1 MANRPEISGPMAGKT
16 CLITGAT
23 AGIGYV
29 TARELAAMGAQVIVG
44 GRNAARCQAAV
55 SVIREQTGNP
65 SVDFLVADLSSQQE
79 VRRLAE
85 EMTGRFPRLDVLV
98 NNAGA
103 INFRK
108 RRTVDGIEMTF
119 AVNHLAYF
127 LLTNL
132 LLDLL
137 TATLRARVVN
147 VSSSSHRNAGRM
159 NPEAL
164 RDPRLYL
171 GYRAYARSKLCNL
184 LFTNELARR
193 LEGTG
198 VTANALHPGLVY
210 TNIMA
215 NNGIV
220 GRTLNYLLGFRGIDV
235 EQGAETPVYLASSPE
250 VEGVS
255 GQYFEDKQAVRPSA
269 ASHDETLAARLWEIS
284 AQSTGLA

>member
-1 MANRPEISGPMAGKT
+1 MANQPEIFGPMAGKT

-29 TARELAAMGAQVIVG
+29 TARELAAMGAKVIVG

-55 SVIREQTGNP
+55 SAIRGQTGNP

-85 EMTGRFPRLDVLV
+85 ETTGLFPRLDVLV

-108 RRTVDGIEMTF
+108 RRTVDGIETTF

-137 TATLRARVVN
+137 TATSGARVVN
-147 VSSSSHRNAGRM
+147 VSSGSHRNAGRM
-159 NPEAL
+159 NPESL
-164 RDPRLYL
+164 PNPGLYL

-184 LFTNELARR
+184 LFNNELARR

-198 VTANALHPGLVY
+198 VTANALHPGLVN
-210 TNIMA
+210 TNMMA

-220 GRTLNYLLGFRGIDV
+220 GRTLNYLLGFRGIGV

-255 GQYFEDKQAVRPSA
+255 GQYFENKQAVRSSA
-269 ASHDETLAARLWEIS
+269 ASHDEKLAARLWDFS
-284 AQSTGLA
+284 ARLAGLA